1 MEKTVYPRKAN
12 YYETDMMG
20 VVHHSNHIRYFEE
33 SRIFF
38 MRNIGCDVMEMEQ
51 KGIII
56 PNVDAYGRYFKPIR
70 FGDEVEIEVRLTKF
84 TGAVMEYHYTARLKD
99 MMEYHYTARLK
110 DSGEIAAT
118 GHTQH
123 CFVDKDF
130 KPMSLRRKFP
140 EYYARIKENIS
151 EE

>member
-99 MMEYHYTARLK
+99 N
-110 DSGEIAAT
+110 GEIAAT

>member
-56 PNVDAYGRYFKPIR
+56 PNVDAYAKYHSPIR
-70 FGDEVEIEVRLTKF
+70 FDDEIEIEILKMRKAQEEEAIASFDGQPGTQLSPGDRVRI
-84 TGAVMEYHYTARLKD
+84 YR
-99 MMEYHYTARLK
+99 
-110 DSGEIAAT
+110 
-118 GHTQH
+118 
-123 CFVDKDF
+123 
-130 KPMSLRRKFP
+130 
-140 EYYARIKENIS
+140 S
-151 EE
+151 EERTRMIKLFDVSFYKVLRDKIR

>member
-12 YYETDMMG
+12 FYETDMMG

-70 FGDEVEIEVRLTKF
+70 FY
-84 TGAVMEYHYTARLKD
+84 AVWWLLEKVFLQVLLPVWFINWWQRKILMLE
-99 MMEYHYTARLK
+99 
-110 DSGEIAAT
+110 
-118 GHTQH
+118 
-123 CFVDKDF
+123 CFC
-130 KPMSLRRKFP
+130 PLL
-140 EYYARIKENIS
+140 YAL
-151 EE
+151 